1 VYDPSSY
8 VSILK
13 NHPVEWFDNA
23 MSYGV
28 FNWGLNPV
36 GVRLI
41 VCVSVYVFCGGWMCV
56 CFVCVHVCVFL
67 WGRGWWCVAV
77 LVWGRRGRCVC
88 V

>member
-1 VYDPSSY
+1 MYDPSSY

-36 GVRLI
+36 GVRG
-41 VCVSVYVFCGGWMCV
+41 SVIFCG
-56 CFVCVHVCVFL
+56 
-67 WGRGWWCVAV
+67 WGSAEGSMAWTESDRTPQIQG
-77 LVWGRRGRCVC
+77 
-88 V
+88 